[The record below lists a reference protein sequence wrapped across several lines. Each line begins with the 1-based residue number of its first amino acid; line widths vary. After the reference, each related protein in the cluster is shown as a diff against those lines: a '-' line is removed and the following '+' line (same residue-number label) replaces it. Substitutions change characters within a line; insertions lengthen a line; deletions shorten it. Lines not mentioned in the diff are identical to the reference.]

1 MDTKTQC
8 KYTHILSALTTLDDN
23 ELMKAYLAAKFLNYL
38 RSIEELKNKKF
49 TAEELDEMVET
60 KLELDAELRTKQ
72 KVQSP

>member
-1 MDTKTQC
+1 MNTMTQC
-8 KYTHILSALTTLDDN
+8 KYTHILSALTALDDN
-23 ELMKAYLAAKFLNYL
+23 ELMKAHLAAKFLNYL

-72 KVQSP
+72 KAQDS